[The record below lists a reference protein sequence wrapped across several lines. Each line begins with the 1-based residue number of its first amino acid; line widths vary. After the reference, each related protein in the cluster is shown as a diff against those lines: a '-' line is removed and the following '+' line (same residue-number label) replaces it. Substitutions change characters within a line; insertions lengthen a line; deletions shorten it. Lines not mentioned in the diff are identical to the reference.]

1 MLWTALNVIRQDIYF
16 IFLDHLCLNRLA
28 LPTAHVIFSALQ
40 SDEAKLGLCRYLIA
54 AFFWDAVMSFNDFFS
69 KKPRA
74 TSNPESCSDIE
85 CWRAVIAGGKA
96 REWGCTQLYLRY
108 ADLLVRKFSR
118 LQLSGLAVEDLVHD
132 VFVKIIKNCHAYRED
147 RPFREWLLTIAQ
159 TTLVDH
165 LRKTGQVQ
173 AANDANDDGQE
184 WPGMGA
190 GQQSEVQSGN
200 AALQNC
206 VQQSLVAFSEQYP
219 DHAKVIKLAAFEGYC
234 NKELARIIGKEVG
247 NAREY
252 LSQCRKKFKPFLGRC
267 HIYLQEEVA

>member
-1 MLWTALNVIRQDIYF
+1 
-16 IFLDHLCLNRLA
+16 
-28 LPTAHVIFSALQ
+28 
-40 SDEAKLGLCRYLIA
+40 
-54 AFFWDAVMSFNDFFS
+54 MSFNDFFS

-74 TSNPESCSDIE
+74 TSNSESCSDIE
-85 CWRAVIAGGKA
+85 CWRAVVAGGKA

-132 VFVKIIKNCHAYRED
+132 VFVKIIKNCDAYRED
-147 RPFREWLLTIAQ
+147 RPFREWLLTVAQ

-173 AANDANDDGQE
+173 VANDDERDDG
-184 WPGMGA
+184 PSASGVGA
-190 GQQSEVQSGN
+190 GQHAEAQSGN

-219 DHAKVIKLAAFEGYC
+219 DHAKVITLAVFEGYC
-234 NKELARIIGKEVG
+234 NKELADIIGKEVG

-267 HIYLQEEVA
+267 RIYLQEEMA